1 MNDIDLRERKES
13 EREKRGQ
20 MLQELEKDAEDL
32 SEAQESLTPKRGEDG
47 PSTSRSVEDEW
58 QTIQR
63 LESKILRMQSGIDV
77 LKKSEDFKD
86 FWSQV
91 TVPAS
96 PEIAPRGGTARSED
110 LSERTVSFADVSE
123 DEPSTSWSPILKKN
137 IKIPGIMKTAAS
149 AEEDVSLS
157 LDDSD
162 TDVEMPSLEDLKGK
176 RQALQRQRPGSAPP
190 ARPSPAL
197 SADSTLEAKKDEW
210 KPIITLP
217 KPFSFL
223 ERDEERS
230 KTKPISTV
238 KMEQDLLIKDI
249 DTAGKRK
256 AFKFKAK
263 PIPKSV
269 LEARYQNMIKEQET
283 MRIMKHEAHK
293 KKQENMQNPF
303 AFDLVDKKRQ
313 EIKQKKIRE
322 AQEAKMKVK
331 AFRANAVPAS
341 TYEPRYELLQM
352 EKQRRSGKIE
362 ERARKLMAES
372 KMPRRMEIGLEDF
385 SPIPRAKGSKVLKS
399 PQKRPKTASTDVP
412 DYKKLHQEFEE
423 RLSQAK
429 ANNLLKRTIV
439 REFSLSGGGRR
450 RRPRPTKRE

>member
-123 DEPSTSWSPILKKN
+123 DEPSTSSSPILKKK

-162 TDVEMPSLEDLKGK
+162 TDVEMPSLEDLKG
-176 RQALQRQRPGSAPP
+176 RG
-190 ARPSPAL
+190 
-197 SADSTLEAKKDEW
+197 
-210 KPIITLP
+210 KPCRGRGP
-217 KPFSFL
+217 
-223 ERDEERS
+223 D
-230 KTKPISTV
+230 
-238 KMEQDLLIKDI
+238 
-249 DTAGKRK
+249 
-256 AFKFKAK
+256 
-263 PIPKSV
+263 
-269 LEARYQNMIKEQET
+269 
-283 MRIMKHEAHK
+283 
-293 KKQENMQNPF
+293 
-303 AFDLVDKKRQ
+303 
-313 EIKQKKIRE
+313 
-322 AQEAKMKVK
+322 
-331 AFRANAVPAS
+331 
-341 TYEPRYELLQM
+341 
-352 EKQRRSGKIE
+352 
-362 ERARKLMAES
+362 
-372 KMPRRMEIGLEDF
+372 PRRPL
-385 SPIPRAKGSKVLKS
+385 A
-399 PQKRPKTASTDVP
+399 
-412 DYKKLHQEFEE
+412 
-423 RLSQAK
+423 
-429 ANNLLKRTIV
+429 
-439 REFSLSGGGRR
+439 
-450 RRPRPTKRE
+450 PRPP